1 MQMQIDKKWLIAL
14 VNEVKNEI
22 NPEEAIQDEENKN
35 DRNKNGVGT
44 NQFRSLAALCS
55 NAENYDEIKLLVQYK
70 TAKIK
75 KIESWKIE
83 KNGKRFGDVIIEKS
97 EKIKKEYKEDTV
109 VLEAIRLF
117 FGYLNQS
124 ARVWR
129 NEILQIMAGK
139 IRRKIT
145 IRMIQEKITKIII
158 DNPKERRNFV
168 NVI

>member
-44 NQFRSLAALCS
+44 NQFRSLASLCAV
-55 NAENYDEIKLLVQYK
+55 AETYDEIKLLIQYK
-70 TAKIK
+70 IAKVINDRDK
-75 KIESWKIE
+75 KTKVEKPKSWKIE
-83 KNGKRFGDVIIEKS
+83 KNGKRFGDVIIEKL
-97 EKIKKEYKEDTV
+97 EKIKNEYKEDTV

-117 FGYLNQS
+117 FGYLYQS

-129 NEILQIMAGK
+129 NEILPSTNNGGENQK
-139 IRRKIT
+139 KNYNKNDTRKNYKNNY
-145 IRMIQEKITKIII
+145 R
-158 DNPKERRNFV
+158 
-168 NVI
+168 

>member
-35 DRNKNGVGT
+35 DRHKNGVGT

-83 KNGKRFGDVIIEKS
+83 KNGKRFGDVIIEKL

-117 FGYLNQS
+117 FGYLYQS

-129 NEILQIMAGK
+129 NEILPSTNNGGENQK
-139 IRRKIT
+139 KNYNKNDTRKNYKNNY
-145 IRMIQEKITKIII
+145 R
-158 DNPKERRNFV
+158 
-168 NVI
+168 

>member
-35 DRNKNGVGT
+35 DKNKNGVGT
-44 NQFRSLAALCS
+44 NQFRSLASLCAV
-55 NAENYDEIKLLVQYK
+55 AETYDEIKLLIQYK
-70 TAKIK
+70 IAKVINDRDK
-75 KIESWKIE
+75 KTKVEKLKSWKIE
-83 KNGKRFGDVIIEKS
+83 KNGKRFGDVIIEKL

-117 FGYLNQS
+117 FGYLYQS

-129 NEILQIMAGK
+129 NEILPSTNNGGENQK
-139 IRRKIT
+139 KNYNKNNTRKNYKNNY
-145 IRMIQEKITKIII
+145 R
-158 DNPKERRNFV
+158 
-168 NVI
+168 